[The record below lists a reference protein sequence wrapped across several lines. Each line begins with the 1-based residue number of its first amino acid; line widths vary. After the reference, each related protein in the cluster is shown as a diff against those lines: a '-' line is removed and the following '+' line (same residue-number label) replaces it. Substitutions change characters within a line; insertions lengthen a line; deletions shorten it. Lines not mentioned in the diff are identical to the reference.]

1 MITMRRYLLVLT
13 VLTLVGLLRVWAEV
27 EALKVGYDIQR
38 HNLTKLALR
47 EYQREMG
54 SRIALAKAP
63 GILEERLLA
72 YRINLAQPKLLEI
85 ARSRP
90 TGAAQDQG
98 AGKTG
103 RDFFDQLF
111 VGTAQAEDH

>member
-1 MITMRRYLLVLT
+1 MITMRHYLLGLAI
-13 VLTLVGLLRVWAEV
+13 LTLVGLLRVYGEV

-38 HNLTKLALR
+38 LNLKKLALR
-47 EYQREMG
+47 ERHEEME

-63 GILEERLLA
+63 GALEERLLA
-72 YRINLAQPKLLEI
+72 YRVNLAQPKLQI

-90 TGAAQDQG
+90 LGATQDKR
-98 AGKTG
+98 ARKTA
-103 RDFFDQLF
+103 RDFFDRIF